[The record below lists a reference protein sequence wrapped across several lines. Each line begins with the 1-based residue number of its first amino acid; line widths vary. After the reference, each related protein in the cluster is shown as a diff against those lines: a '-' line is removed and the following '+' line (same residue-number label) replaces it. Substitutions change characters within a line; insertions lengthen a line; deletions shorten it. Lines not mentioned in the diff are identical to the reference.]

1 MRKGSGMDAH
11 VTALV
16 GAICRGYAVRE
27 KMILNGARPG
37 VDRERLAICLWLNEA
52 VDRAMEACPDDG
64 TRAVIKRSLCEGAG
78 FDRIGICFCGK
89 NQFYRRK
96 REVKREIARRLHLI

>member
-1 MRKGSGMDAH
+1 MRKGSGLSSE

-27 KMILNGARPG
+27 KVIRGAG
-37 VDRERLAICLWLNEA
+37 EGADRRQLAVCLWLNGVVDEA
-52 VDRAMEACPDDG
+52 VQVCPDDG
-64 TRAVIKRSLCEGAG
+64 TRAVVKRSLCEGAG
-78 FDRIGICFCGK
+78 FDRAGICFCGK

-96 REVKREIARRLHLI
+96 RDVKREIARQLHLI